1 MYEEKTFEVRY
12 PTGYLEINVGRFFG
26 TTNKPQISKLLRL
39 AKKHCSEEQ
48 RKQLIEQ
55 LRFERNYR
63 RNVLETLSALEKQ
76 KWELLNGLPLV
87 VSQVNLGP
95 EKALKRQIV
104 KLDAAIDAVKE
115 ARWNL

>member
-1 MYEEKTFEVRY
+1 MYEEKTFVVKH

-48 RKQLIEQ
+48 RKQLIEH

-63 RNVLETLSALEKQ
+63 RNVLETLSALEERRR
-76 KWELLNGLPLV
+76 ELLNDLPLV
-87 VSQVNLGP
+87 VSQVNLGS
-95 EKALKRQIV
+95 EKALKRQTT

>member
-1 MYEEKTFEVRY
+1 MYEEKTFTVKH

-48 RKQLIEQ
+48 RKQLIER

-63 RNVLETLSALEKQ
+63 RNVLETLAALEERRR
-76 KWELLNGLPLV
+76 ELLNDLPLA
-87 VSQVNLGP
+87 VSQADLGP
-95 EKALKRQIV
+95 EKALKRQIT
-104 KLDAAIDAVKE
+104 KLDAAIDVVKE
-115 ARWNL
+115 ARWNP